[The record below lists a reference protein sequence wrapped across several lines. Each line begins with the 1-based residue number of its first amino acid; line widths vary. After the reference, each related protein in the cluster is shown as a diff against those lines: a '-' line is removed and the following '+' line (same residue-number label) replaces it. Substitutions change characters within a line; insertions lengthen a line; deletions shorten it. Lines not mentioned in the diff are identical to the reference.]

1 MCMIDFTGYAQQ
13 GWQCPICKRVYSPTT
28 PMCWTCGK
36 QDLVAT
42 ENTVGKNPKKNEPT
56 CTCTSVT
63 CWSDTYFK

>member
-42 ENTVGKNPKKNEPT
+42 DNTTENTTDKDPLENVPYCNKRAR
-56 CTCTSVT
+56 
-63 CWSDTYFK
+63 YIFF